1 MVQGLKQDSNPQILN
16 DMACA
21 LPAGQQRLKL
31 EYDGCA
37 KPNFGLQASQV
48 KIFRPENETKTK
60 PKPDDNS
67 DKSFKGGFDDSELVN
82 DDVMRDREVK
92 EVKVEDR
99 KAEDQMVNDVSK
111 RKRKHRNKASKNLF
125 V

>member
-1 MVQGLKQDSNPQILN
+1 
-16 DMACA
+16 
-21 LPAGQQRLKL
+21 
-31 EYDGCA
+31 
-37 KPNFGLQASQV
+37 
-48 KIFRPENETKTK
+48 
-60 PKPDDNS
+60 
-67 DKSFKGGFDDSELVN
+67 
-82 DDVMRDREVK
+82 MRDREVK